1 MTFKP
6 VGSKPKNMKN
16 PFKEFYVD
24 DHSSETPSKAR
35 RSKSP
40 KKQGDQIVESLIQ
53 QPINAVKFM
62 LGAFPSGETLSYLD
76 YEAISNILRKLGQAA
91 QGSVLVNTFMDQLYI
106 PLLDSISSKPIAH
119 ADKVLVAVLQ
129 AVPSVQKSL
138 QEDTKSL

>member
-6 VGSKPKNMKN
+6 AGFKPKNMKN
-16 PFKEFYVD
+16 PFKEFYAD
-24 DHSSETPSKAR
+24 DHSSETPGKTR

-91 QGSVLVNTFMDQLYI
+91 
-106 PLLDSISSKPIAH
+106 
-119 ADKVLVAVLQ
+119 
-129 AVPSVQKSL
+129 
-138 QEDTKSL
+138 